1 MIVLD
6 ISSFFGRLHPLLVH
20 LPIGFLILSVLIETY
35 SNLFKNQINNR
46 IIVFSW
52 FLGFISSAISALFG
66 WFLAQTGLYIEENL
80 YLHKL
85 FGFILVGISFFA
97 WIMRLSFFKDFVPN
111 KFKLFSN
118 LAIIIILFI
127 TGHNGG
133 NLTHGENY
141 LFEYA
146 PEEIKNR
153 FVENHNLLPEISI
166 SLDSIKLY
174 SNLVEPILINKCISC
189 HNNELKR
196 GNLDLSSLSQ
206 LIKGGNAGSPIDKIN
221 PRNSLIFK
229 RIVLPIDNIK
239 FMPPDGPIVSYDE
252 INTILWW
259 IKNSDKSND
268 FLSSIEIPD
277 EIKIS
282 LNKMYSLDFSDKEW
296 FEKIII
302 QKLDES
308 KLVNIDKSIFQIK
321 FISGNKKFVSV
332 KYLKDNLSED
342 EFNQLNDIKDHI
354 AYLFIKDSNLSDKS
368 LLNFLNLKN
377 LVNLDIQKNS
387 ISDEGVKI
395 LQKLENLEV
404 LNLYGTKISKN
415 SLETIESFKN
425 LKRVYV
431 WDTKISKKDLENF
444 NRQNTS
450 IELVG
455 GI

>member
-1 MIVLD
+1 
-6 ISSFFGRLHPLLVH
+6 
-20 LPIGFLILSVLIETY
+20 
-35 SNLFKNQINNR
+35 
-46 IIVFSW
+46 
-52 FLGFISSAISALFG
+52 
-66 WFLAQTGLYIEENL
+66 
-80 YLHKL
+80 
-85 FGFILVGISFFA
+85 
-97 WIMRLSFFKDFVPN
+97 
-111 KFKLFSN
+111 
-118 LAIIIILFI
+118 
-127 TGHNGG
+127 
-133 NLTHGENY
+133 
-141 LFEYA
+141 
-146 PEEIKNR
+146 
-153 FVENHNLLPEISI
+153 
-166 SLDSIKLY
+166 
-174 SNLVEPILINKCISC
+174 
-189 HNNELKR
+189 
-196 GNLDLSSLSQ
+196 
-206 LIKGGNAGSPIDKIN
+206 
-221 PRNSLIFK
+221 
-229 RIVLPIDNIK
+229 
-239 FMPPDGPIVSYDE
+239 MPPDGPIVSYDE

-282 LNKMYSLDFSDKEW
+282 LNKMYNLDFSEKEW

-321 FISGNKKFVSV
+321 YISGNKKFVSV

-342 EFNQLNDIKDHI
+342 EFNQLKEIKDHI

-368 LLNFLNLKN
+368 LLNFINLKN
-377 LVNLDIQKNS
+377 LINLDIQKNS

-431 WDTKISKKDLENF
+431 WDTKISKNDLENF